1 MEYEERRRVVRQD
14 DEAAF
19 SEFVGGLQLMSTL
32 LERHVDNFAWCAAQ
46 IAGSSDA
53 PARIRGMME
62 FALRLRE
69 FGFEAACQAV
79 EKNAGIRVN
88 VAVPRTGRNVSGIV
102 VGLTDASYHTRF
114 FKGVAVVANSRG
126 QEAFVNVRIRPNGAT
141 FLHLEDQQPDQ
152 PETRRLMRDLTPPA
166 GSN

>member
-1 MEYEERRRVVRQD
+1 MEYERPRVAQQD
-14 DEAAF
+14 DEVAF
-19 SEFVGGLQLMSTL
+19 SEFVGGLQLISTL
-32 LERHVDNFAWCAAQ
+32 LYRHVQNFAWCASQ
-46 IAGSSDA
+46 VAGSPDA
-53 PARIRGMME
+53 PARIREMMR
-62 FALRLRE
+62 FALMLGE

-79 EKNAGIRVN
+79 ERNAGVRVN
-88 VAVPRTGRNVSGIV
+88 VAVPETGRNVSGIV
-102 VGLTDASYHTRF
+102 VGFTDASYNTRS

-126 QEAFVNVRIRPNGAT
+126 QEAFVNVRIRPNGVT